1 MPALPDIRLPAALL
15 IAAIFILALI
25 AVVGGVYLR
34 RRRATRRALVAQVA
48 ELQDLSE
55 AVQAIASASL
65 DETALC
71 ELVYERAAK
80 LMDALSFQL
89 GFFDGPLYDL
99 RIRVRHGVR
108 QPTQPIDIGDNGGL
122 IGWMRDTGKSILV
135 RDFRTELDTLPARP
149 RSLDG
154 DQFIMPRS
162 GVFVPL
168 LAGDQVVG
176 AMGLLSDKPGAYS
189 DSHLRILSIVAN
201 QAAAA
206 MMNARALARERARAR
221 QLALVDTVA
230 RETASIL
237 DMDALLPK
245 LANAIQRAFGYY
257 FVGLFLIDDRSGE
270 IACQAATQ
278 PAELGLRRASGVGL
292 VGAAITERRTVRIAD
307 VSAEPRFVSTPHL
320 PATRSEAVVPLFLKD
335 QVIGA
340 LDLQSETTGA
350 FSANDE
356 AYLELLAQQVAVAV
370 GDARLYEAERE
381 QAWQSAAMLQVADVA
396 RSAETLEDAME
407 AIVRLSQ
414 MLSGVDACA
423 ILVRTSQGPGFEIA
437 AVEGQLSDHERLSP
451 GDEILIEDIPA
462 LSRMMASRLPEAGD
476 APGRLRMP
484 AIALPMVARDE
495 LQAALIVLS
504 ERAGAS
510 SERRID
516 LLAGLASQAAVVLD
530 AVRANVAR
538 EEEAWA
544 TAALLEVAQAVNEEK
559 TVDEIVDRVV
569 RLTPLMVGV
578 DVCAM
583 FVRDAE
589 TGACRLAGSA
599 GIARGARETLVALD
613 GRAEC
618 WAEWVAEP
626 ATNAAPA
633 LSPTPAAIARTL
645 GVAHTAALPLTARGA
660 LVGAMVVGARHA
672 ERMPR
677 DRALS
682 ILHGIAQQA
691 AMAID
696 GARLYQESLQAQ
708 RLEHE
713 LSLAREIQRSFLP
726 RKLPAPEGWSIAADW
741 QAARQVGGDFYD
753 FIELQDGRFG
763 VAVADVA
770 DKGVPAALFMALTR
784 SLLRGAAF
792 SGREPNAV
800 LKRVNRLVL
809 ADTRSDLFVT
819 MFYAILDTRTGETHY
834 ANAGH
839 NLPMHARANGDL
851 ASLSGS
857 GMAIGVIEPIEPPL
871 REFFVSSGD
880 ALMLYTDGLV
890 DALNAE
896 GEEFGMGRLTSAFH
910 AASPLGAQ
918 EIVDT
923 VMGAVREHTG
933 GEVPFDD
940 QTLVVI
946 KRDAD

>member
-1 MPALPDIRLPAALL
+1 MPALPDIRLPATLLIGAVLALALL
-15 IAAIFILALI
+15 TFA
-25 AVVGGVYLR
+25 GVIYLR
-34 RRRATRRALVAQVA
+34 RRRATRRALVARVA

-71 ELVYERAAK
+71 ELVYQRAAK
-80 LMDALSFQL
+80 LMDARSFQL
-89 GFFDGPLYDL
+89 GFFDGSLYDL
-99 RIRVRHGVR
+99 RIRVRHGERQPVR
-108 QPTQPIDIGDNGGL
+108 QVDIGDNGEL

-135 RDFRTELDTLPARP
+135 RDFATELATLPAQP

-154 DQFIMPRS
+154 DQFVMPRS

-176 AMGLLSDKPGAYS
+176 AMGLLSDLPGAYS

-206 MMNARALARERARAR
+206 VMNARALARERARAR

-257 FVGLFLIDDRSGE
+257 FVGLFLIDERNGE
-270 IACQAATQ
+270 IECRAATQ
-278 PAELGLRRASGVGL
+278 PAELGLRRAAGVGL
-292 VGAAITERRTVRIAD
+292 VGAAIGDARTLRIPD
-307 VSAEPRFVSTPHL
+307 VSAEPRFLATPHL
-320 PATRSEAVVPLFLKD
+320 PNARSEAVVPLFLKD

-340 LDLQSETTGA
+340 LDLQSDNTGM
-350 FSANDE
+350 FSADDE

-423 ILVRTSQGPGFEIA
+423 ILVRASPGPGFEIA
-437 AVEGQLSDHERLSP
+437 AVEGQLSDHEHLAP
-451 GDEILIEDIPA
+451 GDEILVEDIPA
-462 LSRMMASRLPEAGD
+462 LARMMASRLPEAAD
-476 APGRLRMP
+476 MPGRLRLP

-495 LQAALIVLS
+495 LQAAMIVLS
-504 ERAGAS
+504 EGGHPS
-510 SERRID
+510 STRRMD

-559 TVDEIVDRVV
+559 SVEVIVDRVV

-578 DVCAM
+578 DVCAV

-589 TGACRLAGSA
+589 TGACKLAGSA
-599 GIARGARETLVALD
+599 GVARSARDALLAMD
-613 GRAEC
+613 GRTEC
-618 WAEWVAEP
+618 WAAWLADP
-626 ATNAAPA
+626 SILAAPA
-633 LSPTPAAIARTL
+633 LSQTPAPIAQALAI
-645 GVAHTAALPLTARGA
+645 AHTAALPLTARGV

-682 ILHGIAQQA
+682 ILHGIAQQS

-819 MFYAILDTRTGETHY
+819 MFYAILDTRSGETHY

-851 ASLSGS
+851 ESLAGS

-871 REFFVSSGD
+871 REFFVAAGD

-890 DALNAE
+890 DALNAD
-896 GEEFGMGRLTSAFH
+896 GEEFGMERLTSAFH
-910 AASPLGAQ
+910 AASPLSAA

-923 VMGAVREHTG
+923 VMTAVRDHTG

-940 QTLVVI
+940 QTVVVI
-946 KRDAD
+946 KRDTA